1 MSFSIDGISSL
12 VSNAQNSAAAG
23 SASALK
29 NSISGVSSDSSEEEL
44 LSVCKDFES
53 YFVEEVLKEVKENL
67 ISDDDEDKDKDSSLS
82 TLTDF
87 HMDSTIELLADEI
100 VDQVGENY
108 TQQLY
113 EQMKRNYGIE

>member
-29 NSISGVSSDSSEEEL
+29 NSISSVSSGSSEEEL

-67 ISDDDEDKDKDSSLS
+67 ISDDDEDNSNDYVNM
-82 TLTDF
+82 F
-87 HMDSTIELLADEI
+87 QDSTIELVADEI

>member
-12 VSNAQNSAAAG
+12 VSNAQNSAASS

-53 YFVEEVLKEVKENL
+53 YFVE
-67 ISDDDEDKDKDSSLS
+67 
-82 TLTDF
+82 
-87 HMDSTIELLADEI
+87 
-100 VDQVGENY
+100 
-108 TQQLY
+108 
-113 EQMKRNYGIE
+113 

>member
-29 NSISGVSSDSSEEEL
+29 NSISSVSSGSSEEEL

-53 YFVEEVLKEVKENL
+53 YFVEEVLKENL
-67 ISDDDEDKDKDSSLS
+67 ISDDDEDKDSSLS

-87 HMDSTIELLADEI
+87 HMDSTIELVADEI
-100 VDQVGENY
+100 VDQVGESY

>member
-1 MSFSIDGISSL
+1 MS
-12 VSNAQNSAAAG
+12 
-23 SASALK
+23 
-29 NSISGVSSDSSEEEL
+29 SGSSEEEL

-67 ISDDDEDKDKDSSLS
+67 ISDDDEDKDSSLS

-87 HMDSTIELLADEI
+87 HMDSTIELMSDTI
-100 VDQVGENY
+100 VEKSGENI

>member
-29 NSISGVSSDSSEEEL
+29 NSISSVSSGSSEEEL

-67 ISDDDEDKDKDSSLS
+67 ISDDDEDKDSSLS

-87 HMDSTIELLADEI
+87 HMVSTIELVADEI

>member
-29 NSISGVSSDSSEEEL
+29 NSISSVSSGSSEEEL

-67 ISDDDEDKDKDSSLS
+67 ISDADEDTDSSIS
-82 TLTDF
+82 PLTEF
-87 HMDSTIELLADEI
+87 PMDSTIELVAASI
-100 VDQVGENY
+100 VAPVGDNSP
-108 TQQLY
+108 QQHY
-113 EQMKRNYGIE
+113 EQLTRHYDIA

>member
-1 MSFSIDGISSL
+1 MHRT
-12 VSNAQNSAAAG
+12 AQPPG

-29 NSISGVSSDSSEEEL
+29 NSISSVSSGSSEEEL

-67 ISDDDEDKDKDSSLS
+67 ISDDDEDKDSSLS

-87 HMDSTIELLADEI
+87 HMDSTIELVADEI